1 MSQARKMM
9 GFEIPG
15 DQKIPVTLRDWNGLK
30 LGLWRSKVAWEIA
43 AREAVRIL
51 SGCGHLD
58 GCPGAEDDT
67 QPCIAE
73 RYEKSLQDFVETDE
87 DYATR
92 QAVRVQEGC
101 PDRELRMSALVIL
114 NAARMFAPL
123 DARRAAADPYFAPS
137 REYFSEVISELGA
150 AQIEILVLR
159 EALRV
164 AGVEVPTPPPVDS
177 ALTERA
183 PPPQLPQEST

>member
-1 MSQARKMM
+1 MM
-9 GFEIPG
+9 GLEVPG
-15 DQKIPVTLRDWNGLK
+15 DQKIPVAVRDWNGLK

-51 SGCGHLD
+51 SGCRHLD

-101 PDRELRMSALVIL
+101 PDRELRMSTLVIL

-123 DARRAAADPYFAPS
+123 DARRAAADPYMAPS
-137 REYFSEVISELGA
+137 REYFSEVIAELGS
-150 AQIEILVLR
+150 AQIEIEVLR
-159 EALRV
+159 EALRD
-164 AGVEVPTPPPVDS
+164 AGLEVPTPPPVDQ
-177 ALTERA
+177 ALPEPA
-183 PPPQLPQEST
+183 PPLRLEEIPT